1 MATWVAWRALSKI
14 SPTKNDR
21 YCMIS
26 LPCGRETTK
35 IAEIQNR
42 LVVARGGELEAW
54 VKTVKGLRGT
64 IGSYKTV
71 TRRFSAA

>member
-1 MATWVAWRALSKI
+1 MNNQNRNRLT
-14 SPTKNDR
+14 D
-21 YCMIS
+21 
-26 LPCGRETTK
+26 
-35 IAEIQNR
+35 AENR

-54 VKTVKGLRGT
+54 VKMVKGLRGT